1 MLLLMIN
8 IVQIG
13 WVHTWYAGWLGYDG
27 ASCHA
32 AGTLYFP
39 NLHCSQNF
47 FSSGI
52 IVGNF
57 LQIGLAAIFI
67 FCNWFIT
74 GRLRINSYRTPHIF
88 FQIILVLRFLPR
100 KSFELLRILLL
111 FTYMVSMLFNNDGLY
126 LVNDLFSKIHHHS

>member
-1 MLLLMIN
+1 MMSMVMIMIIQFHSDQNHDVLILMIN
-8 IVQIG
+8 IAHIG

-57 LQIGLAAIFI
+57 LQIWLAAIFL
-67 FCNWFIT
+67 FLLSKFIT
-74 GRLRINSYRTPHIF
+74 CRPRIDPF
-88 FQIILVLRFLPR
+88 FKALHSFFLVQINFDPIFLPR
-100 KSFELLRILLL
+100 KKL
-111 FTYMVSMLFNNDGLY
+111 
-126 LVNDLFSKIHHHS
+126 